1 MGGHGLQQ
9 GQCQIFSPGRPL
21 ARLQKWT
28 VGVGHT
34 SEEEGGQRQRERERQ
49 PETESEIR
57 QVRQTGGGDGEE
69 AGNGA
74 EILTSRFIRILRIPV
89 REQYKAKE
97 TDIRP
102 EADGSGRSTGA
113 ARMGDASRW
122 GRAEKGA
129 LGWAGVGGKWHVP
142 AKARGD
148 ASWDLEE
155 TKESPPAPPSSK
167 LLESERPGLA
177 HAPTRGEDGKWG
189 RRQGIL
195 GNMG

>member
-1 MGGHGLQQ
+1 MK
-9 GQCQIFSPGRPL
+9 RKKD
-21 ARLQKWT
+21 RD
-28 VGVGHT
+28 
-34 SEEEGGQRQRERERQ
+34 RERETARDR
-49 PETESEIR
+49 ESEIR
-57 QVRQTGGGDGEE
+57 QVRQTGGGRGGGGER
-69 AGNGA
+69 A

-122 GRAEKGA
+122 GRAETGG
-129 LGWAGVGGKWHVP
+129 LGWAGLGVGEWHVP
-142 AKARGD
+142 AEAQGD
-148 ASWDLEE
+148 AGWDLEE
-155 TKESPPAPPSSK
+155 TKERPPTRSPK